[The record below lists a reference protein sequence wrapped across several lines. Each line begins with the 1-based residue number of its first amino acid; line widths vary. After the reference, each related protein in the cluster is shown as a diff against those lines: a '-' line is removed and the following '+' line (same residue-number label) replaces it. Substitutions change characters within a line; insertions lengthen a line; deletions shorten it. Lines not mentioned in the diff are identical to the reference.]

1 MKSGNKPG
9 FKQMGA
15 TEAIKQVDTTKAAKG
30 KGSEREIYKAKLR
43 GDYMDLTGDK
53 LKKASY
59 DDPSGTVVSRDPHY
73 LDSPAKQKD
82 FNKTGSKASTTP
94 GYSTTKAATKLPKNF
109 NATGSSKAGK
119 FAKVTKKPTSTLS
132 RVTKAFKNTPKQ
144 LAKGGKEILKTT
156 KRNLISGGKQ
166 IFKGVGSKTL
176 GTLGMLQATSSKADQ
191 PKKGKGKTKYPGG
204 KIDFTKKK

>member
-94 GYSTTKAATKLPKNF
+94 GYSTTKGANKGLPKNF
-109 NATGSSKAGK
+109 NMVGTSKAGK
-119 FAKVTKKPTSTLS
+119 FAKYL
-132 RVTKAFKNTPKQ
+132 PKISKF
-144 LAKGGKEILKTT
+144 LGG
-156 KRNLISGGKQ
+156 
-166 IFKGVGSKTL
+166 KTL
-176 GTLGMLQATSSKADQ
+176 GVLGIMIGKTSKADQ
-191 PKKGKGKTKYPGG
+191 PKKGKGKIEYPGG
-204 KIDFTKKK
+204 KLDFTKNK